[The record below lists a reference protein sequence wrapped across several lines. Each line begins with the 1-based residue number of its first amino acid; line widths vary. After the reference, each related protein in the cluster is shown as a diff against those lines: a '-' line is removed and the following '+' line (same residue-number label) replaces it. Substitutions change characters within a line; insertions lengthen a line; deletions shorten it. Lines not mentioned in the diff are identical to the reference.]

1 MNFYLINA
9 FVKSYI
15 QKRKDAQEK
24 VYNEMAIVD
33 RIFLI
38 LEKEGLDENSIQ
50 NYVDDVFAYDGY
62 KPYEG
67 MTDKEIIE
75 DFWKWR

>member
-1 MNFYLINA
+1 MVVI
-9 FVKSYI
+9 
-15 QKRKDAQEK
+15 
-24 VYNEMAIVD
+24 D

>member
-1 MNFYLINA
+1 M
-9 FVKSYI
+9 
-15 QKRKDAQEK
+15 
-24 VYNEMAIVD
+24 
-33 RIFLI
+33 
-38 LEKEGLDENSIQ
+38 DENSIQ

>member
-1 MNFYLINA
+1 MNFYLIPA

-24 VYNEMAIVD
+24 VYNEMGIVD

>member
-1 MNFYLINA
+1 MNFYLIPA
-9 FVKSYI
+9 FVKRYI
-15 QKRKDAQEK
+15 QKKKNAQEK
-24 VYNEMAIVD
+24 IYNEMVVID

>member
-1 MNFYLINA
+1 MNFYLIPA
-9 FVKSYI
+9 FVKRYI
-15 QKRKDAQEK
+15 QKKKNAQEK
-24 VYNEMAIVD
+24 IYNEMVVID

-67 MTDKEIIE
+67 ITDKEIIE

>member
-50 NYVDDVFAYDGY
+50 NYIDDVFAYDGY
-62 KPYEG
+62 KSYVG